1 MWTFEHASFLPH
13 DTMQARNMLSLC
25 VRLSITSQCSTKTAK
40 PTIMQAT
47 LYINPGTVLFIAK
60 DFCKILT

>member
-1 MWTFEHASFLPH
+1 
-13 DTMQARNMLSLC
+13 MQARNMLSLC